1 MDRRGCSMLSAEGTN
16 SFLMAIAA
24 KELVEPRRIGLERQF
39 GDRRA
44 TLGALQLALES
55 LPLESLSAAVAIKIS
70 SAIVVKIHF
79 LLNAYPHNHEGVRP
93 FGLRIQ
99 QNGLRS
105 L

>member
-1 MDRRGCSMLSAEGTN
+1 
-16 SFLMAIAA
+16 MAIAA
-24 KELVEPRRIGLERQF
+24 KELIEPGRIRLKRQF

-44 TLGALQLALES
+44 ALGALPLTFES
-55 LPLESLSAAVAIKIS
+55 LPLESLSAAIAVEVS

-79 LLNAYPHNHEGVRP
+79 LLNAYPHNYEGVRP

>member
-1 MDRRGCSMLSAEGTN
+1 
-16 SFLMAIAA
+16 MAIAA
-24 KELVEPRRIGLERQF
+24 KELIEPGRIRLKRQL
-39 GDRRA
+39 GDWRA
-44 TLGALQLALES
+44 ALGALPLAFES
-55 LPLESLSAAVAIKIS
+55 LPLKSLSAAVAVKIS

-79 LLNAYPHNHEGVRP
+79 LLNACPHNYEGIRP